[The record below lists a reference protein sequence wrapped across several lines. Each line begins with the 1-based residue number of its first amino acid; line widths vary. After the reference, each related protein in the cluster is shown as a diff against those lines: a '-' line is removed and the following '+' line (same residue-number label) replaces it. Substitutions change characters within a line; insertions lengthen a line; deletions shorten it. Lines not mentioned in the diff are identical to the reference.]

1 MAKSPK
7 YTLSRILAACRAF
20 GIPEEQLA
28 RFEAL
33 LKQTTGPIGR
43 PRTPPAELERRRK
56 AARRKIKKLMR
67 DLVEQLELRR
77 HK

>member
-7 YTLSRILAACRAF
+7 YTLSRILAACREF
-20 GIPEEQLA
+20 GISEDQLA

-33 LKQTTGPIGR
+33 LKQATGPIGR

-56 AARRKIKKLMR
+56 AAQRKIKKLMR
-67 DLVEQLELRR
+67 DLAEDLARMQ
-77 HK
+77 KK